1 MWNEVIASDREAM
14 RALFEEAANEIR
26 KKIGGLL
33 CNVIKGPFHLLYYA
47 KVRASR
53 NALLSESSALARAI
67 GSSKAARRTMAT
79 FDRAYSLS
87 HLGGCTAAVVRDP
100 RLGMIHL
107 RCLDWHM
114 ARQEIAAAT
123 RIFEFERDGRLIFRA
138 VGIAGMVGVLSGVR
152 PGVFSATINFAP
164 TKDAVSPL
172 LREEPTMLLRRAL
185 ETCTSYSAA
194 VDFLSKPEVS
204 APVYFTVC
212 GTMPREACVIEI
224 AHDDGVQRTHIRRI
238 EERPWLVQTNHYDPD
253 GRLAEHNR
261 YSPDPANGPNN
272 AASSNLEMSSAARR
286 TFMEEQ
292 LADLARAGGEPS
304 LDRLI
309 QLLGM
314 PPTENELTVQQ
325 MAFIPRTGEIRAWA
339 GTARG

>member
-1 MWNEVIASDREAM
+1 MWNEVVARDREVM
-14 RALFEEAANEIR
+14 RALFEEGANEIR
-26 KKIGGLL
+26 KRLGGVL

-47 KVRASR
+47 KVHASR
-53 NALLSESSALARAI
+53 NALLSESSALARAL

-123 RIFEFERDGRLIFRA
+123 RIFEFEKDGRLVFRA

-164 TKDAVSPL
+164 AKDAVSPL

-185 ETCTSYSAA
+185 ETCTTYSAA
-194 VDFLSKPEVS
+194 VDFLSRPAVS

-212 GTMPREACVIEI
+212 GVLPREACVIEI
-224 AHDDGVQRTHIRRI
+224 AHDEGVQRTHIRRI

-253 GRLAEHNR
+253 GRLAEHNT
-261 YSPDPANGPNN
+261 YPPHPTSVPGAISG
-272 AASSNLEMSSAARR
+272 NLEMSSAARR
-286 TFMEEQ
+286 AFMEEQ
-292 LADLARAGGEPS
+292 LADHAKAGGEPS
-304 LDRLI
+304 LDGLTE
-309 QLLGM
+309 LLGQ
-314 PPTENELTVQQ
+314 PPTENEFTVQQ
-325 MAFIPRTGEIRAWA
+325 MAFVPRTGEIRAWA
-339 GTARG
+339 GMARG